1 MLKYKVLANQLTSLA
16 DARFFAAQGVDWIS
30 FLLTPN
36 HPTSVAPSELKEIKE
51 WIEGPAIVGRFI
63 KPFRKEIDDAIT
75 LYNLDAILL
84 DEQTPLDVIQD
95 GFSVTIFKEINVTKD
110 SAWVK
115 NLEWAAPFV
124 DYFVLKTIEDKPDN
138 QQAINELC
146 DIYDIFLSEQK
157 NNLSPQLIENLKPTG
172 LVVNATGK
180 EEIVGLKSFEELES
194 LFEYLQ
200 NDPD

>member
-36 HPTSVAPSELKEIKE
+36 HSASVSPADLKEIKD

-63 KPFRKEIDDAIT
+63 KPFRKEIEDAIA

-95 GFSVTIFKEINVTKD
+95 GFTVSIFKEINVTSD
-110 SAWVK
+110 SNWVQK
-115 NLEWAAPFV
+115 LEWSAPFV
-124 DYFVLKTIEDKPDN
+124 DYFILNISDKTALT

-146 DIYDIFLSEQK
+146 NIYAIFIAEQK
-157 NNLSPQLIENLKPTG
+157 NNLPPEQIKALKPTG
-172 LVVNATGK
+172 LVANAIGK
-180 EEIVGLKSFEELES
+180 EEIVGIKSFEELDS
-194 LFEYLQ
+194 LFEFLQ
-200 NDPD
+200 DDTD